1 MNKHAQR
8 PKVHEVKCD
17 PESFVLTRKGRK
29 PFELRQDERDYQ
41 AGDYLLLREFVDGE
55 YTGDT
60 VMTVIQST
68 LRHGDR
74 YGDMLAPGCIVMGI
88 LPYRRPRSI

>member
-1 MNKHAQR
+1 MMR
-8 PKVHEVKCD
+8 
-17 PESFVLTRKGRK
+17 VLIVDD
-29 PFELRQDERDYQ
+29 ELLMRN
-41 AGDYLLLREFVDGE
+41 LLREWVDGE

-74 YGDMLAPGCIVMGI
+74 YGDMLAAGSIVMGI